1 MTTPGPSRGGH
12 DPGPD
17 DSAAPDRPDESAA
30 PEVLEAGFTHRYGGS
45 GAGFAAG
52 GPLDG
57 LLPGPDLAWHAG
69 AARQRGLGALS
80 DDELIGVLGAAG
92 RLESWSAGLKLA
104 AVAELDARRAGPGGR
119 GGEHVWPANS
129 PPR

>member
-17 DSAAPDRPDESAA
+17 DSAAPDRPDEPAA
-30 PEVLEAGFTHRYGGS
+30 PEVLDAGFTHRHGG

-57 LLPGPDLAWHAG
+57 MLPGPELAWHAG
-69 AARQRGLGALS
+69 AARPG
-80 DDELIGVLGAAG
+80 
-92 RLESWSAGLKLA
+92 
-104 AVAELDARRAGPGGR
+104 RAG
-119 GGEHVWPANS
+119 
-129 PPR
+129 